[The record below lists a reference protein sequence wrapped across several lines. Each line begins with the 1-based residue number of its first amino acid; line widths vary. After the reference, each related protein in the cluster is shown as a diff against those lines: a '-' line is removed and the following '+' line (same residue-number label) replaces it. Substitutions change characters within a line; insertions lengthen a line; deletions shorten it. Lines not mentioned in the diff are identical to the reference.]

1 MFHVFKQAELVTLR
15 FTSVVYTMLE
25 FDVSVIVYV
34 NVYMPMSLLAA
45 VILVDAAPVTVDVPL
60 VVNVS
65 SVWVTEKWS

>member
-1 MFHVFKQAELVTLR
+1 M
-15 FTSVVYTMLE
+15 VYTMLE

-65 SVWVTEKWS
+65 SV

>member
-65 SVWVTEKWS
+65 SV